1 MEHLCLLDLAR
12 GTVFAGIW
20 LAGVVAAFAH
30 AAAVQTVTTAL
41 LQVEHA
47 VVHVQHA
54 DAADQTRG
62 HSCPF
67 PHTEVKK
74 GKGGGN
80 VMFKRACS
88 YNYYTTNP
96 QLITQS

>member
-12 GTVFAGIW
+12 GAVFAGIW
-20 LAGVVAAFAH
+20 LAGVVATFAH
-30 AAAVQTVTTAL
+30 AAAVQTVATAL

-47 VVHVQHA
+47 VVDVQHA

-62 HSCPF
+62 HSCPL

-74 GKGGGN
+74 KGKGGKCD
-80 VMFKRACS
+80 VFKEPAV
-88 YNYYTTNP
+88 TI
-96 QLITQS
+96 ITLPALS